1 MASHGPLQPVPLQH
15 VHIDDPFWS
24 PRLRT
29 CLERTIPHVLRQCE
43 ATGRIANF
51 ARAAG
56 RLGGPHQGIFYD
68 DSDVFKAIE
77 GAAYALQLAPD
88 PALEAYLDDLI
99 EQIAAAQEPDGYLY
113 TARTIDPAKAP
124 EGAGPERWSN
134 LRVSHELYNAGHLYE
149 AAIAVHQASGKRT
162 LLEVAL
168 RNADLVAA
176 EFGQEGRRDV
186 PGHQEIE
193 LGLMRLYGHTGE
205 RKYLDLARF
214 FIDERGR
221 AHGRELYGEY
231 AQDHLPVREQDQ
243 AVGHAVRAG
252 YMYAALAEAAGLTG
266 DQGYAD
272 VGERLWEDV
281 TGNKLALTGGMG
293 ARRGNEGFGLG
304 YELPTRTAY
313 NETCAAVANILW
325 NQRLFLRSG
334 VSKYI
339 DILERA
345 LYNGFLAGLGMDGE
359 TFFYY
364 NPLASDGRSPF
375 NPDVP
380 LARQAWY
387 RTACCPTNVARLL
400 PQLGG
405 LIYAAGEGALCVN
418 LYVGG
423 GAEIEVGGAQVRIE
437 QESGLPWE
445 GQVRLELRIARSTTF
460 ALKLRIPHWAQGR
473 PLPGGLYRYLDQPV
487 GELSLKVDGKAH
499 PLEIE
504 SGYAVIRRE
513 WGGENRVELDLP
525 LAVRR
530 VAAHPEADELAG
542 KIALE
547 RGPLVYAFEGED
559 NPGGVLGRRLPPRA
573 EFLTEYRPE
582 LLGGVT
588 VIEVRPSG
596 MIAVPYYAWANRGL
610 GEMAVWLEG

>member
-231 AQDHLPVREQDQ
+231 AQDHLPVREQNE

-252 YMYAALAEAAGLTG
+252 YLYAALAEAAGLTG

-313 NETCAAVANILW
+313 NESCAAVANILW

-334 VSKYI
+334 DSKYI

-364 NPLASDGRSPF
+364 NPLATDGRSPF

-405 LIYAAGEGALCVN
+405 LIYAAGEGELCVN
-418 LYVGG
+418 LYADG

-445 GQVRLELRIARSTTF
+445 GQVRLDVRIANVTAGIHGTDVWCKAAADRDIVCLIDGEVSVERTGDDAITLSEPLTF
-460 ALKLRIPHWAQGR
+460 YVAPKGRAAFPVRPVDPEQLRRWAR
-473 PLPGGLYRYLDQPV
+473 ETDIEVNAPA
-487 GELSLKVDGKAH
+487 SSVDGAWTVY
-499 PLEIE
+499 LE
-504 SGYAVIRRE
+504 SASSRE
-513 WGGENRVELDLP
+513 AAERSRARLEALEFPV
-525 LAVRR
+525 AVR
-530 VAAHPEADELAG
+530 AA
-542 KIALE
+542 
-547 RGPLVYAFEGED
+547 
-559 NPGGVLGRRLPPRA
+559 
-573 EFLTEYRPE
+573 
-582 LLGGVT
+582 
-588 VIEVRPSG
+588 EVGART
-596 MIAVPYYAWANRGL
+596 
-610 GEMAVWLEG
+610 